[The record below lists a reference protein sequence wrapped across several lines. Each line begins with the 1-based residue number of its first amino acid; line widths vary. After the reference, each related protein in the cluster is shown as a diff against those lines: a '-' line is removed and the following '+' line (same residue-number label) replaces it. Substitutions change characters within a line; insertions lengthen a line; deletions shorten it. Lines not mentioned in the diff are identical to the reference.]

1 VTRFK
6 GGHMVWPGLL
16 GHTINPQPM
25 KVRLGDMKQR
35 GATVISD
42 RKGTVKGVRMGLPHL
57 VSRIDGL

>member
-1 VTRFK
+1 MTRFK

-42 RKGTVKGVRMGLPHL
+42 RKGTVKGVPRP
-57 VSRIDGL
+57 DGAATFSKQD